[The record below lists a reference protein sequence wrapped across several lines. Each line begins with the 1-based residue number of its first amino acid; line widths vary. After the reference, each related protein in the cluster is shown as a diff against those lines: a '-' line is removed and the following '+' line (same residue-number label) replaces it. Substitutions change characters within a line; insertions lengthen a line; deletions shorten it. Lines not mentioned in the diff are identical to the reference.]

1 MQSDALRGQRLPI
14 VMKKAEVCCVVVV
27 GEGFWTWQLSSAK
40 DIQPAPRFDFKKY
53 VKNVGDGYSMR
64 PFDILQRQIQ
74 VKSSGVGDS
83 STAHTNQTR
92 TFAAAFFTFTCPKE
106 SRLDCIGIVIRG
118 RGNNPSNQVVLLMH
132 QFG

>member
-1 MQSDALRGQRLPI
+1 VVQKSVDRFP
-14 VMKKAEVCCVVVV
+14 KANTHFHLYISFC
-27 GEGFWTWQLSSAK
+27 FPLAK